1 MVISFIACNDTGE
14 IETKLTQES
23 QNDTTEK
30 APKVKLCNFISGRK
44 VEISVNSQLLDPPPP
59 NSLPEA
65 NELLDSASY
74 NKYMKG
80 KLSFVDDYEDYEWIS
95 ADRVKGI
102 ANNIMLVSFEK
113 KGRFKDR
120 DTYVVAFSE
129 DCKVL
134 DKLLVATFRTFQG
147 GSTQKFAQFESDTIK
162 IGTVVSDKLQ
172 YSQDNLDGITYRK
185 FYFDNE
191 LKVFM
196 IAEEKAQEAL

>member
-162 IGTVVSDKLQ
+162 IGTVVSDKLT

-196 IAEEKAQEAL
+196 IAEETTQ